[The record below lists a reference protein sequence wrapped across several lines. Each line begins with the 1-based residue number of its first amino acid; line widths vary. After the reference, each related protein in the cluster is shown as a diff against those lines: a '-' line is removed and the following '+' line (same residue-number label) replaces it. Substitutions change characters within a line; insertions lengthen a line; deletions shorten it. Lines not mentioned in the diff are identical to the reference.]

1 MEAGRG
7 ARGKVLSRWHAAAEL
22 GMADMRFFKDT
33 APSSRLSVPLS
44 LEGCESY
51 FVRETRG
58 LLGGGVE
65 ELRKEQINCASAPRS
80 PRNRVA
86 PADTNRMSAPRGRV
100 GYWITVLHLQGA
112 LLQIL
117 NGLFSSSLFHYFTSR
132 GLHSLSLRFPAL

>member
-51 FVRETRG
+51 FVRETRAWS
-58 LLGGGVE
+58 LGRWCGRAAE
-65 ELRKEQINCASAPRS
+65 RANKLR
-80 PRNRVA
+80 
-86 PADTNRMSAPRGRV
+86 
-100 GYWITVLHLQGA
+100 
-112 LLQIL
+112 
-117 NGLFSSSLFHYFTSR
+117 
-132 GLHSLSLRFPAL
+132 